1 MTLTIS
7 LPIIHI
13 IADQTHTAIYIIHT
27 SISLLF
33 FMFSLSAIFLS
44 RVADIVGPY
53 HVLKFSQISSIIGLV
68 LISFAYL
75 PWMFLL
81 GFFLVGS
88 GTGCYSSIAR
98 LLISKHSK
106 DHHSMR
112 KSFSFISM
120 LVVIAPIISAFI
132 SLHSTNYS
140 WRLTYWIMST
150 LELMLLIAVKIMLSE
165 SKQNMHTNKRQSLLS
180 GYIFCLK
187 KPYFTLNMV
196 LAGAGIAVFIK
207 LLIGNAHPIIVGQMH
222 MSELFYSRTILFM
235 SISYII
241 GVYMFRILPKN
252 APLEYVRVASCIILI
267 VTAVLLP
274 PAQSTTYIIGI
285 MLFYCFV
292 VGLLVP
298 MSSSLALIVIEE
310 HQGAA
315 AALLTFSF
323 AIISALLSVLQTHF
337 NINVVVFT
345 NNTLLTSSV
354 ISLIISTLL
363 YVQRKKLTF

>member
-1 MTLTIS
+1 
-7 LPIIHI
+7 
-13 IADQTHTAIYIIHT
+13 
-27 SISLLF
+27 
-33 FMFSLSAIFLS
+33 
-44 RVADIVGPY
+44 
-53 HVLKFSQISSIIGLV
+53 
-68 LISFAYL
+68 
-75 PWMFLL
+75 
-81 GFFLVGS
+81 
-88 GTGCYSSIAR
+88 
-98 LLISKHSK
+98 
-106 DHHSMR
+106 
-112 KSFSFISM
+112 
-120 LVVIAPIISAFI
+120 
-132 SLHSTNYS
+132 
-140 WRLTYWIMST
+140 
-150 LELMLLIAVKIMLSE
+150 
-165 SKQNMHTNKRQSLLS
+165 
-180 GYIFCLK
+180 
-187 KPYFTLNMV
+187 
-196 LAGAGIAVFIK
+196 
-207 LLIGNAHPIIVGQMH
+207 
-222 MSELFYSRTILFM
+222 
-235 SISYII
+235 
-241 GVYMFRILPKN
+241 MFRILPKN

-310 HQGAA
+310 HQGAP